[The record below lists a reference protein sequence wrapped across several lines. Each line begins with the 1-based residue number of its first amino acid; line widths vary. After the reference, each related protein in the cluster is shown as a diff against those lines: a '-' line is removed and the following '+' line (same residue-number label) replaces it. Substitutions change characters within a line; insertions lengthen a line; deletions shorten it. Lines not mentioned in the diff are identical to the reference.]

1 MQLSCQY
8 DVRQGVSRSERFR
21 LQRQRQISVTSN
33 LASLVDALRSSND
46 SEATTL
52 LARLRLGDAVADIVK
67 GLSTTTMVQ
76 QGSTIA
82 SPAAPP
88 GSKSNPDLTME
99 FLDEL
104 LVSSKDLG
112 VVSQLESPELQDNVG
127 FLSVLFQQ
135 DEFSKTSKE
144 HGTCTAENLSTPTT
158 VTRADVHLRTAN
170 LCSLDSCETISSNDH
185 EPVADTTSQVRALL
199 AACSDDRCAHA
210 TWSTYPKVPDSL
222 SIVPSCQ
229 VFPGEIASKEAHGLS
244 SSNTLVPLWAMMSI
258 HRKSRSDPMNAAFG
272 SIHKAAA
279 NLLRKGIPAKEVFGA
294 HPDIAALLS
303 EKGHKNAS
311 LLSRWAASMVHSTR
325 NKGFPLNFSIPLLQI
340 LT

>member
-1 MQLSCQY
+1 M
-8 DVRQGVSRSERFR
+8 
-21 LQRQRQISVTSN
+21 
-33 LASLVDALRSSND
+33 
-46 SEATTL
+46 
-52 LARLRLGDAVADIVK
+52 
-67 GLSTTTMVQ
+67 
-76 QGSTIA
+76 
-82 SPAAPP
+82 
-88 GSKSNPDLTME
+88 
-99 FLDEL
+99 
-104 LVSSKDLG
+104 
-112 VVSQLESPELQDNVG
+112 
-127 FLSVLFQQ
+127 
-135 DEFSKTSKE
+135 
-144 HGTCTAENLSTPTT
+144 
-158 VTRADVHLRTAN
+158 
-170 LCSLDSCETISSNDH
+170 
-185 EPVADTTSQVRALL
+185 RALL

-340 LT
+340 LTWMQVTTSLALLVCMYYGISCDGWSRHLNGRTKPYQNGSDQRRLFPCTIPKAITDLLHTDRINFSYRTSTYWTWSYGRNSESLLFQRPGCKKEWSGFWTTSMLM